1 MRYVR
6 EAREKDVPK
15 LLELA
20 RTVNFI
26 NLPPFED
33 VIGQMVARST
43 RSFAA
48 SLGGDGPGDDDD
60 RSDRQYIFVLA
71 DSSDDECI
79 GTSSLRAGM
88 GGVEHP
94 NLSFQ
99 LVKVVRRS
107 ADLLPILHAADDER
121 LSALVTGRVEH
132 VLARLYRD
140 TSSPTELGGLLL
152 PPERRGGGLG
162 KLLSWVRFHY
172 VARKPGWFSDRLLA
186 EMMPPIDPYNDG
198 NVFWRCLTKK
208 FINLSYDDADR
219 LSTVRREFMY
229 SLLPQTVNL
238 SLLPDAVLD
247 QLGRVNR
254 ITEPAKRLLEELG
267 FRYVH
272 RVDPFDAG
280 PHLEAD
286 RDSVSVVK
294 QTAEYEFG
302 GVLQATD
309 FTQEFDPTQPAGDFT
324 PEEQAGHRGLV
335 STYREGEG
343 FRAVNARYLVGSG
356 GAILLSPDAAA
367 TLGLEQGERFYLTP
381 YEIPTEVHGDEPIP
395 TVMLGAHGA
404 ATPAR
409 LEGMLTAFDGRG
421 PGIGS
426 DGAAAGGDAPAME
439 ATA

>member
-6 EAREKDVPK
+6 QAQEKDIPR

-26 NLPPFED
+26 NLPPFEE
-33 VIGQMVARST
+33 VITRMVERSS

-48 SLGGDGPGDDDD
+48 SLASDEPPEGDR

-71 DSSDDECI
+71 DSRDDLCL

-88 GGVEHP
+88 GDAEHP

-99 LVKVVRRS
+99 LVKVMRRS
-107 ADLLPILHAADDER
+107 ADLLPILHASEDDR
-121 LSALVTGRVEH
+121 LSSLVSGRVEH
-132 VLARLYRD
+132 ILARLFRD

-152 PPERRGGGLG
+152 PPELRGGGLG
-162 KLLSWVRFHY
+162 KLLSWTRFHF
-172 VARKPGWFSDRLLA
+172 VAMRPKWFSDRLLA
-186 EMMPPIDPYNDG
+186 EMMPPVDPYNDG
-198 NVFWRCLTKK
+198 NVFWRCLVKK

-272 RVDPFDAG
+272 RIDPFDAG

-286 RDSVSVVK
+286 RDSISVIRES
-294 QTAEYEFG
+294 ASYEFG
-302 GVLQATD
+302 GVLHATD
-309 FTQEFDPTQPAGDFT
+309 FRQEFDPTQPAGDFT
-324 PEEQAGHRGLV
+324 PEERAGHRGLI

-343 FRAVNARYLVGSG
+343 FRAINARFLVGEG
-356 GAILLSPDAAA
+356 GRLLVSPDAASA
-367 TLGLEQGERFYLTP
+367 LKIERGERFWLTP
-381 YEIPTEVHGDEPIP
+381 YEIPSEVHGDEALPSV
-395 TVMLGAHGA
+395 TLEATGSG
-404 ATPAR
+404 TPAA
-409 LEGMLTAFDGRG
+409 LEGLLKQFDGRG
-421 PGIGS
+421 PA
-426 DGAAAGGDAPAME
+426 DTRREVPA
-439 ATA
+439 